1 MRSEAGDCILETA
14 RLSEDVERH
23 DVTALIG
30 IAFIM
35 MYRLRQWIKRV
46 APPTLISLVRR
57 PLESVRS
64 RMRAHRRRGAAP
76 VTREQLTRDLSSQG
90 VAEGDIV
97 MAHSALSQLGNVSGS
112 ADTVIQALIDAVGD
126 SGTILMPCYNSADQ
140 MVREMKRGRMIDLA
154 RQSCITGAV
163 SERFRTWPGVL
174 RSSHPFSSVCALGP
188 KAEFMT
194 NDHAARPE
202 VCHATSPVGRLV
214 ELEGKVIGLGVSIA
228 QGLGVAHCV
237 EDTWGGFPFEVHTP
251 PFEVSYIDSSGQQVT
266 RDICRFD
273 PVVSETRVD
282 YPAGQWIGEKLTQH
296 LTAKGIMRSFPCGA
310 AQAWVMSAR
319 PLYDELKRLAA
330 KGVTMYLTREKLTD
344 ENRDIENW

>member
-1 MRSEAGDCILETA
+1 
-14 RLSEDVERH
+14 
-23 DVTALIG
+23 
-30 IAFIM
+30 

-57 PLESVRS
+57 PFQAARS
-64 RMRAHRRRGAAP
+64 RMRAQHRRGTAL
-76 VTREQLTRDLSSQG
+76 VTREQLAYDLCDG
-90 VAEGDIV
+90 GIAEGDIV
-97 MAHSALSQLGNVSGS
+97 MVHSSLSQLGNISGG
-112 ADTVIQALIDAVGD
+112 AERVIQALIDAVGD

-140 MVREMKRGRMIDLA
+140 MVREIKRGRMIDLA
-154 RQSCITGAV
+154 RQSCITGAI
-163 SERFRTWPGVL
+163 SERFRTWPSVL

-194 NDHAARPE
+194 SDHAARPE

-214 ELEGKVIGLGVSIA
+214 ELEGKVIGLGISIA

-237 EDTWGGFPFEVHTP
+237 EDTWEDFPFEVHTP
-251 PFEVSYIDSSGQQVT
+251 PFEVSYIDSGGQQVT

-273 PVVSETRVD
+273 PVVSKTRVD

-296 LTAKGIMRSFPCGA
+296 LTRGSIMRSFPCGA
-310 AQAWVMSAR
+310 GQAWVMPAR
-319 PLYDELKRLAA
+319 PLYDELKRLAT
-330 KGVTMYLTREKLTD
+330 KGVTMYLTSEKLTD